1 MGVGASKEP
10 KTRRFSSITN
20 FTHWMDNMSDK
31 KSIKIRMNK
40 KSIDGFEGTFTL
52 WYTDDSNDEFMN
64 IKSNFTFN
72 GVYAPDAEAGSIR
85 FITRELICKL
95 SEDGSGSTWW
105 ILPSEAPDCSIN
117 DVGVI
122 SWPWDSS
129 ETASKA
135 VSSSASTTTSSTS
148 SGPTA
153 NLPSLRRPSSKTITH
168 TAPIGSMDFVGEDN
182 PETGGFMLRLRMPQ
196 LAAGWNPS
204 VVALNPTSGW
214 ELSKQKSMLGN

>member
-1 MGVGASKEP
+1 M
-10 KTRRFSSITN
+10 TN

-31 KSIKIRMNK
+31 KSIKIRMTRK
-40 KSIDGFEGTFTL
+40 PADGYEGTFTL
-52 WYTDDSNDEFMN
+52 WYSDDTNDEFMN
-64 IKSNFTFN
+64 IKSSFTFN
-72 GVYAPDAEAGSIR
+72 GVYAPGSEPGSIR

-95 SEDGSGSTWW
+95 SEDGHGSTWW
-105 ILPSEAPDCSIN
+105 ILPSENPDCTVS
-117 DVGVI
+117 DSGVI

-135 VSSSASTTTSSTS
+135 NSSSASTITSSTS
-148 SGPTA
+148 STGSAGLAP
-153 NLPSLRRPSSKTITH
+153 LRRPSAKTITH
-168 TAPIGSMDFVGEDN
+168 TAPIGAMDFVGDDN
-182 PETGGFMLRLRMPQ
+182 PETGGFMLRLRIPQ